1 MWWLAQKVIRLK
13 SPMKRTSRKYLKIL
27 LKAAL
32 YLSHV
37 VMIPAHTRK
46 SSAFGHKTRLN
57 RISVATVLLVKAWVQ
72 H

>member
-1 MWWLAQKVIRLK
+1 
-13 SPMKRTSRKYLKIL
+13 MKRTSRKYLKIL